1 MTYNTSNF
9 QKDQD
14 IFNIISGQAEKTSI
28 EDIKNQLKLIKEEV
42 FELEADVETGNYVG
56 MTGELVDVLF
66 TTLGM
71 IQKFEGLG
79 VNMNKAMQII
89 AEANLSKFPALY
101 QEAEESQEFY
111 ESKGIEVN
119 ISYNETYD
127 VYILKD
133 ENNKVRKDVNFVKA
147 DVSSCVPEEL
157 K

>member
-1 MTYNTSNF
+1 MPYNIACF

-14 IFNIISGQAEKTSI
+14 AFNIISGQDEKTSI
-28 EDIKNQLKLIKEEV
+28 EDIKNQLKLINEEV
-42 FELEADVETGNYVG
+42 FELEADVETENYVG
-56 MTGELVDVLF
+56 MTGELIDVLF

-71 IQKFEGLG
+71 IQKFEAKGI
-79 VNMNKAMQII
+79 NMNKAMQII

-101 QEAEESQEFY
+101 SEAEESKEFY
-111 ESKGIEVN
+111 KQKGIEVN

-127 VYILKD
+127 VYVLKD
-133 ENNKVRKDVNFVKA
+133 ENDKVRKAVNFVKA